1 MVQKLLELRATEG
14 GIRLDRFLAANLVD
28 YSRSALQR
36 LIDGGLAQVNG
47 SPAKAG
53 YRLRTGDQVALQI
66 PETEPA
72 PVIPES
78 ISLAVVYEDDHI
90 LVVDKPAGMVV
101 HPAPGHHTGTLV
113 NALLAYCPRLA
124 DAGGDRPGIVHRL
137 DRDTSGLIVV
147 AKTDPIRRA
156 LQRQFQERRVHK
168 TYLALLDGRVDPTWG
183 RICAPLDRDPHHRQR
198 IAVVVKGRDA
208 TTEYRVL
215 EYLSPSTE
223 LLPGGFTL
231 AQVEP
236 ETGRTHQI
244 RVHFASIGHPVSG
257 DTVYGRRRCP
267 LPLVRHFLHAWR
279 LDFEHPSTA
288 EHIELQAPLP
298 PDLARV
304 LDFLR
309 ASPG

>member
-1 MVQKLLELRATEG
+1 MSQDRRELRVIEG
-14 GIRLDRFLAANLVD
+14 GIRLDRFLAASLVEH
-28 YSRSALQR
+28 SRSALQR
-36 LIDGGLAQVNG
+36 LIDNGLAWVNG
-47 SPAKAG
+47 APAKAG
-53 YRLRTGDQVALQI
+53 HKLRPGDLVVLDI
-66 PETEPA
+66 PEVEPVPA
-72 PVIPES
+72 VPEA
-78 ISLAVVYEDDHI
+78 ISLAIVFEDDHI

-101 HPAPGHHTGTLV
+101 HPAPGHSTGTLV

-137 DRDTSGLIVV
+137 DRDTSGLIIV
-147 AKTDPIRRA
+147 AKSDLVRRA

-168 TYLALLDGRVDPTWG
+168 TYLALVDGRLDPTWG

-198 IAVVVKGRDA
+198 MAVQVGGRDA

-215 EYLSPSTE
+215 EYLAPHDTTAS
-223 LLPGGFTL
+223 GGYTL

-244 RVHFASIGHPVSG
+244 RVHFASIGHPVAG
-257 DTVYGRRRCP
+257 DTVYGRRRCL
-267 LPLVRHFLHAWR
+267 LPLDRHFLHAWR
-279 LDFEHPSTA
+279 LSFEHPHTA
-288 EHIELQAPLP
+288 EPIDLQAPLP

-309 ASPG
+309 NSL